1 MQRINDQLSEN
12 LTMSVLAEAESLASY
27 SRKLLL
33 MSYDSPD
40 VPNKRKSHSPSGVN
54 QSWSHEEA
62 MDHLQAFPTD
72 QKINWTSS
80 ASALGIPGKNKGQVL
95 KEYTVSQGVDVLTLE
110 QRSDPSTPH
119 LRRKKKMLPGQE
131 ISIPCLPT
139 PKQVKEEKQHLIE
152 SVSSQ

>member
-1 MQRINDQLSEN
+1 
-12 LTMSVLAEAESLASY
+12 MSVLAEAESLASY
-27 SRKLLL
+27 SRKLFL